1 MKRGVFVAPLALLL
15 ALSPLASAA
24 EGDEPRPAATTTGAA
39 KAAAPSTGAASA
51 NAAQAPHPAAGPGAG
66 DGHDDEDGTSNPH
79 AANPHGHGGHGGG
92 DDMFQ
97 APQDGAMDDPTLPV
111 GTLDIHIVDPTGNA
125 LPNTNVTLGV
135 LHNSVAKGESRKRLS
150 VTTNDKGVARLE
162 QLETGSTVAYR
173 PMVITEGATFSVM
186 PFRMPE
192 RTGMRA
198 ILHVYPVV
206 ESIESA
212 LIVTQSVIYTEV
224 KDDRIQVQQA
234 FKVYNFGK
242 NAWVPKDLVVPLPE
256 NFTAFTTQQGMSD
269 VGVDA
274 VPGKGV
280 RIHGTFGPGQHM
292 LEFRWQLPYSR
303 EAEVRFDVG
312 MTPRMAAS
320 RVIAP
325 ASKDMTL
332 DVPGFPPPQST
343 SDGMGQRALI
353 TEKQLRKEDPTLSTV
368 SVVIRGLPSEGP
380 GKIIATLL
388 AAGGL
393 LVGLVLG
400 AQKRSDR
407 DRKTERDRLLAE
419 LEDLERARLA
429 GDVGPKTYAKAR
441 RELIDALTRT
451 FADEAPVAKPATR
464 RSPRSR
470 AA

>member
-1 MKRGVFVAPLALLL
+1 MKRGLFVAPLALML

-24 EGDEPRPAATTTGAA
+24 EGDEPRPATTTTGAA
-39 KAAAPSTGAASA
+39 KAAAPSPGTNPSG
-51 NAAQAPHPAAGPGAG
+51 NAAQAPHPVMG
-66 DGHDDEDGTSNPH
+66 DGHDHDEDGSAANPH
-79 AANPHGHGGHGGG
+79 AGDPHGHGGHGGG
-92 DDMFQ
+92 NDMFQ

-111 GTLDIHIVDPTGNA
+111 GTLDLHIVDPTGNP

-242 NAWVPKDLVVPLPE
+242 NAWVPKDLVVSLPE

-353 TEKQLRKEDPTLSTV
+353 TEKQLRKEDPTLSAV
-368 SVVIRGLPSEGP
+368 SVVIRGLPAEGP

-400 AQKRSDR
+400 TQKRSNR

-429 GDVGPKTYAKAR
+429 GDVGPKTYERAR
-441 RELIDALTRT
+441 RELIDTLTRT
-451 FADEAPVAKPATR
+451 FADEAPVTKPATR